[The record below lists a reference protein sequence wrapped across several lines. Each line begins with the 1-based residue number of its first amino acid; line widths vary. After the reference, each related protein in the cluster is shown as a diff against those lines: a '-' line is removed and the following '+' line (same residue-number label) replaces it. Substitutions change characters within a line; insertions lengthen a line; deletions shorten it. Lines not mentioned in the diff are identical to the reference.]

1 MKLPLRAVC
10 VLAFATLPLAAD
22 AAPPTIKPGTLTV
35 GTVTTYAPMAYRD
48 PKTAELTGADIDL
61 AKAIAAEL
69 GLKIELVDVAFA
81 QLMPSL
87 QTGRID
93 MAMAGMSDRPARRD
107 VVNFVDYVRS
117 GAQFYTLSEKAATIG
132 GIEGIC
138 GKTVAYSRGAQWNE
152 RIEEWSKA
160 NCEAKGRP
168 PVRPV
173 GSENTADT
181 RTQLLAGRVDAGVQ
195 GSETF
200 GYLQTLDPGRFSK
213 IGSIFSEYLVG
224 IPFLKDSAPA
234 GALMEEVRKVLL
246 KLQENGTYDEI
257 LKRYGIGDNAYK
269 PVAVNQGN

>member
-1 MKLPLRAVC
+1 MKPLLRSAC
-10 VLAFATLPLAAD
+10 VLAAVVLPMAAS
-22 AAPPTIKPGTLTV
+22 AAPPTVRPGTLTV

-48 PKTAELTGADIDL
+48 PNTGALTGVDIDL

-69 GLKIELVDVAFA
+69 GLKIDLVDVAFA

-93 MAMAGMSDRPARRD
+93 MAMAGMSDRPARRGAA
-107 VVNFVDYVRS
+107 NFIDYVRS
-117 GAQFYTLSEKAATIG
+117 GAQFYTLSEKAADIG
-132 GIEGIC
+132 GIEGMC
-138 GKTVAYSRGAQWNE
+138 GKTVAYSRGAQWND
-152 RIEEWSKA
+152 RIDEWSKA
-160 NCEAKGRP
+160 NCEAKGKP

-200 GYLQTLDPGRFSK
+200 GYLQTLDPGRFTK
-213 IGSIFSEYLVG
+213 IGGIFSEYLVG

-234 GALMEEVRKVLL
+234 GVLMEEVRKALL

-257 LKRYGIGDNAYK
+257 LKRYGVGDNAYK
-269 PVAVNQGN
+269 PVAINQGT